1 MIPDIDPGSDASGAS
16 NSHSVQSSEAE
27 KVTSSTHC
35 SLFLFLSYLVLF
47 MSLYICPLPLL
58 LFYSSSTSLLL
69 LLHTSLTP
77 YHRTSHTPYLPTSL
91 TPTPTLLSP
100 PTHTPHPLPTPLT
113 PTPTPLTPTP
123 TLLSPPTPTLQIPQ
137 DEDHLDPLDDFNSS
151 FNSAHDSERRTSGNS
166 TGFGVSSSRSLCP
179 HLIYCGL

>member
-58 LFYSSSTSLLL
+58 LFYFSSTSLLL

-91 TPTPTLLSP
+91 TPTPNLLSP
-100 PTHTPHPLPTPLT
+100 LSTLH
-113 PTPTPLTPTP
+113 P